1 VDEEVDHG
9 PILAQE
15 AVAILADDDEE
26 TLHARIQEV
35 EHRLYPATVRVLLE
49 GRVRV
54 EGRRA
59 VVEDRPG

>member
-1 VDEEVDHG
+1 
-9 PILAQE
+9 
-15 AVAILADDDEE
+15 
-26 TLHARIQEV
+26 V

>member
-59 VVEDRPG
+59 VVEDRPE